1 MTGQIIIAVIAL
13 LGTFIGSYIPY
24 MRNRKV
30 IEYQIDELKLK
41 MDKHNHM
48 VERIYIVEGKVES
61 ACERLSRLERK

>member
-24 MRNRKV
+24 MRNRNL

-48 VERIYIVEGKVES
+48 IERTYIVEGKVES
-61 ACERLSRLERK
+61 VCERLSRLERK

>member
-24 MRNRKV
+24 MRNRNV